1 MKNIQLIRSNQ
12 LREEVKETD
21 SLKIINYDLLLL
33 IVCESFEN
41 KLKIS
46 LIIKDIL
53 ILYSF

>member
-12 LREEVKETD
+12 SREEVKETD